1 MSVLYVLLPLALLM
15 AAAAVVAFVWAVRRG
30 QLDDLETPAMR
41 MLADEDAPPQT
52 GRGEAKG
59 NHSERGDGNAGGD
72 GRADRS

>member
-41 MLADEDAPPQT
+41 MLADEDAPPQK
-52 GRGEAKG
+52 GRGETKG
-59 NHSERGDGNAGGD
+59 NRSERGDGNAGGD
-72 GRADRS
+72 GRAGRS